1 MMDEG
6 STDNSS
12 AIDTLAAD
20 ILSPLLSFFKGR
32 LFIISH
38 KQTKNWH
45 ETIFKSRKY
54 PGTNQ

>member
-1 MMDEG
+1 MMDES
-6 STDNSS
+6 STDNGS

-38 KQTKNWH
+38 KQTK
-45 ETIFKSRKY
+45 KLA
-54 PGTNQ
+54 